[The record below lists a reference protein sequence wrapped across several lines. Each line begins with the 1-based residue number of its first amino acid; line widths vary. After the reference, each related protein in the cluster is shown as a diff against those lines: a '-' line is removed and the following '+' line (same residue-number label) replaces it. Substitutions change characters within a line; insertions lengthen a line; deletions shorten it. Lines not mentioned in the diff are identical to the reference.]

1 LFLSLLIILFLWK
14 AAFKEIKSDNGAHKY
29 FCSDSRKI
37 NYLSSCIRISRP
49 KNGKKY
55 LKYLNKKVMTGHSF
69 KFDRDGP
76 ISKTPICYLQNGLM
90 RSCKRYTRATLNSD
104 QSGALSSERSPAGI
118 LYESYRTENKIKN
131 KFYGNIRI
139 FLRFVVNYFNNTKED
154 TMWIHKINPSIL
166 NDIYKGT

>member
-1 LFLSLLIILFLWK
+1 
-14 AAFKEIKSDNGAHKY
+14 
-29 FCSDSRKI
+29 
-37 NYLSSCIRISRP
+37 
-49 KNGKKY
+49 
-55 LKYLNKKVMTGHSF
+55 MTGPSF

-76 ISKTPICYLQNGLM
+76 ISKTPICCLQNGLTKN
-90 RSCKRYTRATLNSD
+90 CKHYTRATQNLD
-104 QSGALSSERSPAGI
+104 QNGALSSERSPAGN

-166 NDIYKGT
+166 NDIYKGTEGNHTISPRILRLRKLNGNRHPVNGLQRRQDQTPFEDLNLIGKIQKFLSQSHPTL